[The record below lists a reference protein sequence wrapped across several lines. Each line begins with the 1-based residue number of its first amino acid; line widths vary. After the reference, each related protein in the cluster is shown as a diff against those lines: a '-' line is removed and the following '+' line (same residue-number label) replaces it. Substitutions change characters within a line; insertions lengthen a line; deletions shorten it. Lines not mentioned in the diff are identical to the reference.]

1 LINIPGIKIKKVVLT
16 TDQIQKRVLELARQ
30 INHDYA
36 GKTLNVMCVLENGFM
51 FMSDLVRHLDIPV
64 ICSFVRPESRDTIQA
79 GTTTTEIFFTPEGDV
94 HGKEILL
101 VETLVQSGITSDFL
115 MRNLLTR
122 GAASV
127 KVAVLL
133 DKQAERRVQL
143 SPDYFGFILDDAYV
157 VGYGLGAPDV
167 GRNLPFV
174 ASMMGPP
181 GA

>member
-1 LINIPGIKIKKVVLT
+1 
-16 TDQIQKRVLELARQ
+16 
-30 INHDYA
+30 
-36 GKTLNVMCVLENGFM
+36 
-51 FMSDLVRHLDIPV
+51 
-64 ICSFVRPESRDTIQA
+64 
-79 GTTTTEIFFTPEGDV
+79 
-94 HGKEILL
+94 
-101 VETLVQSGITSDFL
+101 VQSGITSDFL

-157 VGYGLGAPDV
+157 VGYGLGAPLV

-174 ASMMGPP
+174 ASLTGPP

>member
-1 LINIPGIKIKKVVLT
+1 LITIPGIQIKKVVLT
-16 TDQIQKRVLELARQ
+16 TDQIQKRVAELARQ

-36 GKTLNVMCVLENGFM
+36 NKTLNVMCVLENGFM

-64 ICSFVRPESRDTIQA
+64 ICSFVRPEARDTIQS

-94 HGKEILL
+94 TGQDILL

-115 MRNLLTR
+115 IRNLMTR
-122 GAASV
+122 GAGSV
-127 KVAVLL
+127 KMAVLL
-133 DKQAERRVQL
+133 DKQSERRVQL

-157 VGYGLGAPDV
+157 VGYGLGAPLV

-174 ASMMGPP
+174 ASLAGPP